1 MAYSELI
8 KNFEKIRDYMREFYV
23 YGFKNRNEYTGK
35 SARSYDNERR
45 RMESWLGEYMAFRQN
60 AAGKRVFLSVDSRNI
75 GRNPLYKAFKAKSF
89 TSGDITLHFYLLDLL
104 PEEGGY
110 TIGEVM
116 DHLSEDYYAHF
127 DAELPD
133 ESTVR
138 KKLKEYEKLGLIRT
152 EKRGREKI
160 YRLCVCDAD
169 LASWRDAVAFFSEE
183 DPLGVIGSYLSDRY
197 ADETDHYRFK
207 HHYLLHPLDS
217 EILHE
222 LLLAIGEKRKA
233 EVQIKTGEEPHTE
246 EVLPMKIYI
255 STQWG
260 RRYLLAYHYRYHRC
274 LFYRLDHIGS
284 VKTKE
289 IDTAFDPEQYET
301 YRNNLWGVSLG
312 ETEQL
317 EHIEMT
323 VYVHEKEP
331 FIVGRLE
338 REKRN
343 GTVEKISRHY
353 YRYSA
358 DVYDPMEMMPWIRT
372 FIGRIVDLKCSV
384 PAVEKRFYE
393 DMEAM
398 YALYGGDDDA
408 VS

>member
-35 SARSYDNERR
+35 STRSYDNERR

-89 TSGDITLHFYLLDLL
+89 TAGDITLHFYLLDLL

-138 KKLKEYEKLGLIRT
+138 KKLKEYEKLGLICT

-160 YRLCVCDAD
+160 YRRCVCDAD

-197 ADETDHYRFK
+197 DDEADHYRFK

-217 EILHE
+217 EILYE

-233 EVQIKTGEEPHTE
+233 EVQIKIGEEPHTE

-372 FIGRIVDLKCSV
+372 FIGRIVVLKCSV
-384 PAVEKRFYE
+384 LAVEKRFYE
-393 DMEAM
+393 DMEVM